1 MLITIGFLLLFS
13 LHTQAELYRCENQEG
28 LIRFTDQ
35 PCPTSG
41 HVYQPKAIMTDYKTI
56 SPPTSHSITK
66 TRPNN
71 KQDTCPFIS
80 NTQQRNLKVKNQF
93 IKGLTQA
100 HIQQRLGKAH
110 KINNSKNNSVWVY
123 NGEYVKRTFRF
134 KNSCL
139 TSWKEKWKK
148 GHESQIS
155 KFRDER

>member
-80 NTQQRNLKVKNQF
+80 STQQRNLKVKNQLIF
-93 IKGLTQA
+93 VFVLANQYRKQC
-100 HIQQRLGKAH
+100 QM
-110 KINNSKNNSVWVY
+110 
-123 NGEYVKRTFRF
+123 
-134 KNSCL
+134 
-139 TSWKEKWKK
+139 
-148 GHESQIS
+148 
-155 KFRDER
+155 